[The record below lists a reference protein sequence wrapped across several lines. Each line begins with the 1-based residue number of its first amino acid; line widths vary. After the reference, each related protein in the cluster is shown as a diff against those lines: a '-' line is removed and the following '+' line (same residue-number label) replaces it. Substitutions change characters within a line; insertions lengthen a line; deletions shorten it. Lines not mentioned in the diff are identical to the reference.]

1 MRVNKHSLVEM
12 VWLGGG
18 KGIFFPL
25 LELISMGASLQSL
38 SEEVWGPKG
47 CFFFCFVLF
56 CLFFWVGKQYER
68 R

>member
-47 CFFFCFVLF
+47 CFFFV
-56 CLFFWVGKQYER
+56 LFFWVGKQYER